1 MLTVVVPRVN
11 GLFRHAPLGITFN
24 EACRLR
30 RHANQNRGYDMNDFG
45 TVEQELVRNLVRKVD
60 KQLEHQAKLAPDGE
74 HVLLSLK
81 RGKLKGEVRLPIASL
96 REATDSLANMEAVR
110 QRIKRARDGMVAT
123 MGQVPIQKNGIERSQ
138 PSEGSFF
145 FRSNN
150 RPGGGGG
157 RR

>member
-1 MLTVVVPRVN
+1 
-11 GLFRHAPLGITFN
+11 
-24 EACRLR
+24 
-30 RHANQNRGYDMNDFG
+30 MNDFG

-74 HVLLSLK
+74 HVVLSLK

-96 REATDSLANMEAVR
+96 REAGDSLANMEAVR

-123 MGQVPIQKNGIERSQ
+123 VGQVPIQKNGIERTQ

-157 RR
+157 GRR